1 VPDSPRAFA
10 RRIRIAP
17 SALLLAILLLAG
29 CGGVPGVSVPSIP
42 DISKTGGA
50 SFDIDGNTFQV
61 SQSGSIQA
69 DFGHPNPLT
78 YSGPDGC
85 PGHYFTADYTEDIE
99 VFFRY
104 SRKGAYLLIDNGAE
118 PVYRFGPPVDS
129 GSKLVFGNATPRDR
143 RITVV
148 VNCPTGA

>member
-1 VPDSPRAFA
+1 VPDSPRRDA
-10 RRIRIAP
+10 RH
-17 SALLLAILLLAG
+17 LLHGLILVAVAGLALAG
-29 CGGVPGVSVPSIP
+29 CGGVPGFSVPSIP

-69 DFGHPNPLT
+69 DFGRGNPLT

-85 PGHYFTADYTEDIE
+85 AGHYFTADYTENIE

-104 SRKGAYLLIDNGAE
+104 SKKGAYLLIDNGAE
-118 PVYRFGPPVDS
+118 PVYRFGPPLRRGKELIFNNGRS
-129 GSKLVFGNATPRDR
+129 ADR
-143 RITVV
+143 RITVLIK
-148 VNCPTGA
+148 CPTGA